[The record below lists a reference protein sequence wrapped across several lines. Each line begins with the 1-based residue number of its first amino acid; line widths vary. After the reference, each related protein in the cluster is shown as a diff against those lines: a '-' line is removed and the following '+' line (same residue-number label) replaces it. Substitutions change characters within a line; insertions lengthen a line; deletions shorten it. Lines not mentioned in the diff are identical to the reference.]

1 MSGLKTDD
9 PSASLRTGRGRKRYS
24 SEAGQSLLWM
34 TFVMMFVLV
43 PLLVLVVDGIQF
55 WRIRNQLQT
64 ATDAAC
70 EEAAYVGADRRAY
83 RDSGVT
89 RFGDIGQAKADATKT
104 FYTTLHNAGALQYD
118 PAIQIRFDNGVP
130 SAICNSVASV
140 QPLISALAPSISIQT
155 ESESE
160 IRFSR

>member
-1 MSGLKTDD
+1 MVSVQGK
-9 PSASLRTGRGRKRYS
+9 PSES
-24 SEAGQSLLWM
+24 GQSLLWT
-34 TFVMMFVLV
+34 TFVFMFVLV

-70 EEAAYVGADRRAY
+70 EEAAYIGADRRAY
-83 RDSGVT
+83 RDSGAV
-89 RFGDIGQAKADATKT
+89 RFGNTSQAKTDATKT
-104 FYTTLHNAGALQYD
+104 FYTTLHNTDAFQYS
-118 PAIQIRFDNGVP
+118 PSIQIGFDSGVP
-130 SAICNSVASV
+130 SAKCSATASV
-140 QPLISALAPSISIQT
+140 QPLISALAPSISILT

>member
-1 MSGLKTDD
+1 MPKAQMLGK
-9 PSASLRTGRGRKRYS
+9 P
-24 SEAGQSLLWM
+24 SEAGQSLLWT
-34 TFVMMFVLV
+34 TFVFMFVLV

-83 RDSGVT
+83 RDSGVV
-89 RFGDIGQAKADATKT
+89 RFGNTGQAKADATKT
-104 FYTTLHNAGALQYD
+104 FYTTLHNTDAFQYS
-118 PAIQIRFDNGVP
+118 PSIQIGFDSGVP
-130 SAICNSVASV
+130 SAKCSASASV
-140 QPLISALAPSISIQT
+140 QPLISALAPSITILT

>member
-1 MSGLKTDD
+1 MD
-9 PSASLRTGRGRKRYS
+9 GRKTGDRRRGVYGKP

-34 TFVMMFVLV
+34 TFVFVFVLV

-64 ATDAAC
+64 AADAAC
-70 EEAAYVGADRRAY
+70 EEAAYVAADRRAY
-83 RDSGVT
+83 RDSGTV
-89 RFGDIGQAKADATKT
+89 RFSNTGQAKADATKT
-104 FYTTLHNAGALQYD
+104 FYTPLHNTDAFRYS
-118 PAIQIRFDNGVP
+118 PSIQIGFDAP
-130 SAICNSVASV
+130 SASARCNAAASV

>member
-1 MSGLKTDD
+1 MPKARKTGDRR
-9 PSASLRTGRGRKRYS
+9 PKVYGKL
-24 SEAGQSLLWM
+24 SEAGQSLLWT
-34 TFVMMFVLV
+34 TFVFMFVLV

-83 RDSGVT
+83 RDSGVV
-89 RFGDIGQAKADATKT
+89 RFGNTGQAKADATKT
-104 FYTTLHNAGALQYD
+104 FYATLHNTDAFQYS
-118 PAIQIRFDNGVP
+118 PSIQIGFDDGIP
-130 SAICNSVASV
+130 SSICNATASV